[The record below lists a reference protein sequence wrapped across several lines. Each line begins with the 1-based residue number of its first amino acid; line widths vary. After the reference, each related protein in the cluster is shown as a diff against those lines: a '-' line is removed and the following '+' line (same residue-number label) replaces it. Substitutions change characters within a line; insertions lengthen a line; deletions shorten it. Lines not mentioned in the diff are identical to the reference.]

1 MSDHTTS
8 RAKETAASIRRE
20 LKLTGIKPRSV
31 TSKPGE
37 INNTVIVEIT
47 DADPKT
53 FRTVDEICNKH
64 RMLIPNPDN
73 PHLLIAN
80 RDESFPKVSSVKLSN
95 HLSDHMGRRIR
106 EYIHNHTPE
115 FPTARSTA
123 DTSMQPTG
131 SVRRYSGASV
141 AGTKRTPTSTRPKIS
156 GAWV

>member
-53 FRTVDEICNKH
+53 FRTVDDICNKH
-64 RMLIPNPDN
+64 RVLIPNPDN
-73 PHLLIAN
+73 PNLLIAN
-80 RDESFPKVSSVKLSN
+80 HDDSFPKVSSVKLSN

-115 FPTARSTA
+115 FPTVRSTWERFEGTVGDFWN
-123 DTSMQPTG
+123 DT
-131 SVRRYSGASV
+131 
-141 AGTKRTPTSTRPKIS
+141 IS
-156 GAWV
+156 IG